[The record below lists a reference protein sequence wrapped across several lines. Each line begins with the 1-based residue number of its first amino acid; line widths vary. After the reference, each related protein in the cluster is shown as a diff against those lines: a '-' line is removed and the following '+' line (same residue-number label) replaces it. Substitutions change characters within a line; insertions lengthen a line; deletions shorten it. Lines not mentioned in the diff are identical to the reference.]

1 MAILK
6 ATKSKLLLC
15 SGSLPW
21 RGFRLRKQLFLPKS
35 ILNRSFS
42 RTNRHLISM
51 LCSPVSRGEGL
62 NRNGQYVR
70 YTKLYGAITILPSR
84 LIAPPERLITP
95 SEYLYCSFEEHFI
108 NRIVDEMDGKVSSE
122 LDFRSLDHDWQVS
135 QILTLMHSEVKAGG
149 PSGVIYG
156 ESLALALG
164 TRFLALGTDL
174 SFSQSSS
181 PSVLPPRKLTRVKEL
196 IEANLEG
203 DLSLKILARESG
215 YSRAHFARLFRAAT
229 GMTPHSYVLERRILR
244 ARQLLT
250 QPDLSLTDIAA
261 SSGFA
266 TQSHLTFAFRKK
278 FGITP
283 NAFRRKL

>member
-1 MAILK
+1 ME

-15 SGSLPW
+15 SASLPW
-21 RGFRLRKQLFLPKS
+21 RGFRLRKQLFLPKPS
-35 ILNRSFS
+35 FDSSFS
-42 RTNRHLISM
+42 WRDRHLISM
-51 LCSPVSRGEGL
+51 LWSPVSRGECL
-62 NRNGQYVR
+62 NRNGHYVR
-70 YTKLYGAITILPSR
+70 YTKLFGALTILPSR
-84 LIAPPERLITP
+84 FIAPPEHLITP

-108 NRIVDEMDGKVSSE
+108 NGIMDEMDGKLSSE
-122 LDFRSLDHDWQVS
+122 PDFRSLAHDWQVR
-135 QILTLMHSEVKAGG
+135 QILNLMHSEVEAGG
-149 PSGVIYG
+149 SSGVIYG

-164 TRFLALGTDL
+164 TRFLVLGTDL
-174 SFSQSSS
+174 SLSQSSS
-181 PSVLPPRKLTRVKEL
+181 RSVLPPRKLTRVKEL
-196 IEANLEG
+196 IEANLQG

-229 GMTPHSYVLERRILR
+229 GMTAHSYVLERRILR
-244 ARQLLT
+244 ARQLLA

-266 TQSHLTFAFRKK
+266 TQSHLTLAFRKK

>member
-1 MAILK
+1 
-6 ATKSKLLLC
+6 
-15 SGSLPW
+15 
-21 RGFRLRKQLFLPKS
+21 
-35 ILNRSFS
+35 
-42 RTNRHLISM
+42 M
-51 LCSPVSRGEGL
+51 LCSPVSRGERL

-84 LIAPPERLITP
+84 FVVPPEHLIAP

-108 NRIVDEMDGKVSSE
+108 NGIMDEMDDKFSSE
-122 LDFRSLDHDWQVS
+122 PVFRSLAHDWQVR
-135 QILTLMHSEVKAGG
+135 QILTLMHSEVEAGG
-149 PSGVIYG
+149 SSGVIYG

-164 TRFLALGTDL
+164 TRFLVLGTDL
-174 SFSQSSS
+174 SLSQSPS

-203 DLSLKILARESG
+203 DLSLKILARESD

-229 GMTPHSYVLERRILR
+229 GMTAHSYVLERRILR
-244 ARQLLT
+244 ARQLLA

-266 TQSHLTFAFRKK
+266 TQSHLTLAFRKK

>member
-1 MAILK
+1 MK
-6 ATKSKLLLC
+6 ATQSKLLLC
-15 SGSLPW
+15 SASLPW
-21 RGFRLRKQLFLPKS
+21 RGFRLRKRLFLPKS
-35 ILNRSFS
+35 CFDSTFS
-42 RTNRHLISM
+42 GTDRHLISM
-51 LCSPVSRGEGL
+51 LCSPVSRGECL

-84 LIAPPERLITP
+84 FIAPPERLITP
-95 SEYLYCSFEEHFI
+95 SEYLYCSFEERFI
-108 NRIVDEMDGKVSSE
+108 NGIMDEMDGKFPSE
-122 LDFRSLDHDWQVS
+122 PVFRSLAHDWQVR
-135 QILTLMHSEVKAGG
+135 QILNLMHYEVEGGG
-149 PSGVIYG
+149 PSGVVYG

-164 TRFLALGTDL
+164 TRFLVLGTDL
-174 SFSQSSS
+174 SLSRSSS
-181 PSVLPPRKLTRVKEL
+181 PSVFPPRKLTRVKEL

-229 GMTPHSYVLERRILR
+229 GMTAHSYVLERRILR
-244 ARQLLT
+244 ARQLLA

-266 TQSHLTFAFRKK
+266 TQSHLTLVFRKK

>member
-1 MAILK
+1 ME

-15 SGSLPW
+15 SASLPW

-35 ILNRSFS
+35 FFGSSF
-42 RTNRHLISM
+42 RGTDRHLISM
-51 LCSPVSRGEGL
+51 LCSPVSRGKRL

-84 LIAPPERLITP
+84 FIAPPEHLITP

-108 NRIVDEMDGKVSSE
+108 NGIMDKMDGKLLSE
-122 LDFRSLDHDWQVS
+122 PDFRSLAHDWQVR
-135 QILTLMHSEVKAGG
+135 QILTLMHSEVEAGG
-149 PSGVIYG
+149 PSGLIYG

-164 TRFLALGTDL
+164 TRFLVLGTDL
-174 SFSQSSS
+174 SLSQSPS
-181 PSVLPPRKLTRVKEL
+181 PSVLPPRKLRRVKEL

-229 GMTPHSYVLERRILR
+229 GMTAHSYVLEKRILR
-244 ARQLLT
+244 ARLLLAR
-250 QPDLSLTDIAA
+250 PDLSLTDIAA
-261 SSGFA
+261 SSAFA
-266 TQSHLTFAFRKK
+266 TQSHLTLAFRKK
-278 FGITP
+278 FGDSGRS
-283 NAFRRKL
+283 NRQ

>member
-1 MAILK
+1 ME

-15 SGSLPW
+15 SASLPW
-21 RGFRLRKQLFLPKS
+21 RGFRLRKRLFLPKS
-35 ILNRSFS
+35 FFDSSF
-42 RTNRHLISM
+42 RGTDRHLISM
-51 LCSPVSRGEGL
+51 LCSPVSRGERL
-62 NRNGQYVR
+62 NRNGQYVH
-70 YTKLYGAITILPSR
+70 YTKLYGAITVLPSR
-84 LIAPPERLITP
+84 FIAPPEQLITP

-108 NRIVDEMDGKVSSE
+108 NSIMHEMDGKFSSE
-122 LDFRSLDHDWQVS
+122 PDFRSLAHDWQVR
-135 QILTLMHSEVKAGG
+135 QILTLMHSEVEAGG

-164 TRFLALGTDL
+164 TRFLVLGTDFSL
-174 SFSQSSS
+174 SQLSS

-229 GMTPHSYVLERRILR
+229 GMTAHSYVLERRILR
-244 ARQLLT
+244 ARQLLA

-266 TQSHLTFAFRKK
+266 TQSHLTSAFRKK

>member
-1 MAILK
+1 ME

-15 SGSLPW
+15 SASLPW
-21 RGFRLRKQLFLPKS
+21 RGFRLRKRLFLPKS
-35 ILNRSFS
+35 FFASSFS
-42 RTNRHLISM
+42 GTDRHLISM
-51 LCSPVSRGEGL
+51 LCSPVSRGECL

-84 LIAPPERLITP
+84 FIAPPEHLITP
-95 SEYLYCSFEEHFI
+95 SEFLYCSFEEHFI
-108 NRIVDEMDGKVSSE
+108 NGIMDEMDGKFSSE
-122 LDFRSLDHDWQVS
+122 PVFRSLAHDWQVR
-135 QILTLMHSEVKAGG
+135 QILTLMHSEVAAVG

-164 TRFLALGTDL
+164 TRFLVLGTDL
-174 SFSQSSS
+174 SLSQLSS

-215 YSRAHFARLFRAAT
+215 YSRAHFAHLFRAAT
-229 GMTPHSYVLERRILR
+229 GMTAHSYVLERRILR
-244 ARQLLT
+244 ARQLLA

-266 TQSHLTFAFRKK
+266 TQSHLTLAFRKK

>member
-1 MAILK
+1 ME
-6 ATKSKLLLC
+6 ATKTKLLLC

-35 ILNRSFS
+35 FFDSSFS
-42 RTNRHLISM
+42 GTDRHLISM
-51 LCSPVSRGEGL
+51 LCSPVSRGEYL

-84 LIAPPERLITP
+84 FIAPPEHLITA

-108 NRIVDEMDGKVSSE
+108 NSIIDQMDGKFPSE
-122 LDFRSLDHDWQVS
+122 PDFRSLAHDWQVR
-135 QILTLMHSEVKAGG
+135 QILTLMHSEVEAGG

-164 TRFLALGTDL
+164 TRFLVLGTDL
-174 SFSQSSS
+174 SRSQST
-181 PSVLPPRKLTRVKEL
+181 PLSVFPPRKLTRVKEL

-215 YSRAHFARLFRAAT
+215 YSRAHFARLFRVAT
-229 GMTPHSYVLERRILR
+229 GMTAHSYVLERRILR
-244 ARQLLT
+244 ARQLLA
-250 QPDLSLTDIAA
+250 QPALSLTDIAA

-266 TQSHLTFAFRKK
+266 TQSHLTLAFGKK

-283 NAFRRKL
+283 NEFRRKL

>member
-1 MAILK
+1 LE
-6 ATKSKLLLC
+6 ATKSQLLLC
-15 SGSLPW
+15 SASLPW
-21 RGFRLRKQLFLPKS
+21 RGFRLQKQLFLPKS
-35 ILNRSFS
+35 FFDSSFS
-42 RTNRHLISM
+42 GTDRHLISM
-51 LCSPVSRGEGL
+51 LCSPVSRGERL
-62 NRNGQYVR
+62 DKNGQYVR

-84 LIAPPERLITP
+84 FIAPPEHLITP

-108 NRIVDEMDGKVSSE
+108 NGIMDEMGSKLLSE
-122 LDFRSLDHDWQVS
+122 PNFRSLAHDWHVR
-135 QILTLMHSEVKAGG
+135 QILTLMHSEVEAGG

-164 TRFLALGTDL
+164 TRFLVLGTDL
-174 SFSQSSS
+174 SCSQTSS
-181 PSVLPPRKLTRVKEL
+181 PSVFPPSKLARVKEL
-196 IEANLEG
+196 IEANLKG
-203 DLSLKILARESG
+203 DLCLKILARESG

-229 GMTPHSYVLERRILR
+229 GMTAHSYVLERRILR
-244 ARQLLT
+244 ARQLLA

-266 TQSHLTFAFRKK
+266 TQSHLTLAFRKK

>member
-1 MAILK
+1 MEV
-6 ATKSKLLLC
+6 TKSKLLLC
-15 SGSLPW
+15 SASLPW
-21 RGFRLRKQLFLPKS
+21 RGFRLRKRLFLPKS
-35 ILNRSFS
+35 FFDSSF
-42 RTNRHLISM
+42 RGTDRHLISM
-51 LCSPVSRGEGL
+51 LCSPVSRGECL

-84 LIAPPERLITP
+84 FIAPPEHLITP

-108 NRIVDEMDGKVSSE
+108 NGIMDEMDGKLPSE
-122 LDFRSLDHDWQVS
+122 PNFRSLAHDWHVR
-135 QILTLMHSEVKAGG
+135 QILTLMHSEVEAGG

-164 TRFLALGTDL
+164 TRFLVLGTDL
-174 SFSQSSS
+174 SLSQSSS
-181 PSVLPPRKLTRVKEL
+181 PSVFPPRKLTRVKEL

-229 GMTPHSYVLERRILR
+229 GMTAHSYVLERRILR
-244 ARQLLT
+244 ARQLLA

-266 TQSHLTFAFRKK
+266 TQSHLTLAFHKK

>member
-1 MAILK
+1 ME

-15 SGSLPW
+15 SASLPW

-35 ILNRSFS
+35 SFDS
-42 RTNRHLISM
+42 SSSWRDRHLISM
-51 LCSPVSRGEGL
+51 LWSPVSRGEYL

-84 LIAPPERLITP
+84 CIAPPEHLITP
-95 SEYLYCSFEEHFI
+95 SEYLYCSFDEHFI
-108 NRIVDEMDGKVSSE
+108 NGIMNEMDGKLSSE
-122 LDFRSLDHDWQVS
+122 PDFRSLAHDWQVR
-135 QILTLMHSEVKAGG
+135 QILTLMHSEVEAGG

-164 TRFLALGTDL
+164 IRFLVLGTGL
-174 SFSQSSS
+174 PLGQSSS
-181 PSVLPPRKLTRVKEL
+181 PSVLPLRKLTRVKEL
-196 IEANLEG
+196 IDANLEG

-215 YSRAHFARLFRAAT
+215 YSRAHFARLFCAAT
-229 GMTPHSYVLERRILR
+229 GIPAHSYVLERRILR
-244 ARQLLT
+244 ARQLLA

-266 TQSHLTFAFRKK
+266 TQSHLTLAFRKK

>member
-1 MAILK
+1 MEV
-6 ATKSKLLLC
+6 TKSKLLLC
-15 SGSLPW
+15 SASLPW
-21 RGFRLRKQLFLPKS
+21 RGFRLRKRLFLPKS
-35 ILNRSFS
+35 FFGSSF
-42 RTNRHLISM
+42 RGTDRHLISM
-51 LCSPVSRGEGL
+51 LCSPVSRGERL

-84 LIAPPERLITP
+84 FVAPPEHLITP

-108 NRIVDEMDGKVSSE
+108 NGIMDEMGSKLPSE
-122 LDFRSLDHDWQVS
+122 PNFRSLAHDWHVR
-135 QILTLMHSEVKAGG
+135 QILTLMHSEVEAGG

-164 TRFLALGTDL
+164 TRFLVLGTDL
-174 SFSQSSS
+174 SVNQSSS
-181 PSVLPPRKLTRVKEL
+181 PSVFPPRKLTRVKEL

-203 DLSLKILARESG
+203 ELSLKILARESG

-229 GMTPHSYVLERRILR
+229 GMTAHSYVLERRILR
-244 ARQLLT
+244 ARQLLA

-266 TQSHLTFAFRKK
+266 TQSHLTLAFRKK

>member
-1 MAILK
+1 ME

-15 SGSLPW
+15 SASLPW
-21 RGFRLRKQLFLPKS
+21 RGFRLRKRLFLPKS
-35 ILNRSFS
+35 LFDSSF
-42 RTNRHLISM
+42 RGTDRHLISM
-51 LCSPVSRGEGL
+51 LCSPVSRGECL

-70 YTKLYGAITILPSR
+70 YTKLYGAITMLPSR
-84 LIAPPERLITP
+84 FIAPPEHLITP

-108 NRIVDEMDGKVSSE
+108 NGIMDEMDGKLSPE
-122 LDFRSLDHDWQVS
+122 PAFRSLAHDWQVR
-135 QILTLMHSEVKAGG
+135 QILTLMHSEVEAGG

-164 TRFLALGTDL
+164 TRFLVLGTDL
-174 SFSQSSS
+174 SLSQSPS

-215 YSRAHFARLFRAAT
+215 YSRAHFARLFRATT
-229 GMTPHSYVLERRILR
+229 GMTAHSYVLERRILR
-244 ARQLLT
+244 ARQLLA
-250 QPDLSLTDIAA
+250 QPDLILTDIAA

-266 TQSHLTFAFRKK
+266 TQSHLTLAFRKK

>member
-1 MAILK
+1 ME

-15 SGSLPW
+15 SASLPW
-21 RGFRLRKQLFLPKS
+21 RGFRLRKRLFLPKFFFES
-35 ILNRSFS
+35 SF
-42 RTNRHLISM
+42 RGTDRHLISM
-51 LCSPVSRGEGL
+51 LCSPVSRGECL

-84 LIAPPERLITP
+84 FIAPSEHLITP
-95 SEYLYCSFEEHFI
+95 SEYLYCSFDEHFI
-108 NRIVDEMDGKVSSE
+108 NGIMNEMDGKLSSE
-122 LDFRSLDHDWQVS
+122 PNFRSLADDWQVR
-135 QILTLMHSEVKAGG
+135 QILTLMHSEVEAGG

-164 TRFLALGTDL
+164 TRFLVLGTGL
-174 SFSQSSS
+174 SLGQSSS
-181 PSVLPPRKLTRVKEL
+181 PSVLPLRKLTRVKEL

-203 DLSLKILARESG
+203 DLSLKILARECG

-229 GMTPHSYVLERRILR
+229 GIPAHSYVLERRILR
-244 ARQLLT
+244 ARQLLA
-250 QPDLSLTDIAA
+250 QPDLSLIDIAA
-261 SSGFA
+261 SGGFA
-266 TQSHLTFAFRKK
+266 TQSHLTLAFRKK

>member
-1 MAILK
+1 MAILE

-21 RGFRLRKQLFLPKS
+21 KGFRLRKQLFLAKS
-35 ILNRSFS
+35 FFDSSFS
-42 RTNRHLISM
+42 GTDRHLISM
-51 LCSPVSRGEGL
+51 LCSPVSRAERL
-62 NRNGQYVR
+62 HRNGQYVR

-84 LIAPPERLITP
+84 LIAPPERLMTP
-95 SEYLYCSFEEHFI
+95 SEYLYCSFEERFI
-108 NRIVDEMDGKVSSE
+108 DGIVDEMDGKLSSE
-122 LDFRSLDHDWQVS
+122 LDFRSLDHDWQVR
-135 QILTLMHSEVKAGG
+135 QILTLMHSEVEAGG

-164 TRFLALGTDL
+164 TRFLVLGTDL
-174 SFSQSSS
+174 SCSQTSS
-181 PSVLPPRKLTRVKEL
+181 PSVLPPMKLKRVKEL

-229 GMTPHSYVLERRILR
+229 GMTAHSYVLERRIMR